1 MGTDRR
7 GRFLDLAK
15 KRVDKA
21 VNAIRLIGNLSI
33 RSNYEYTE
41 VEWKQIIKELEN
53 QVKGVK
59 AKFQSTKKKGFE
71 FK

>member
-41 VEWKQIIKELEN
+41 AEWKQIISELEN

>member
-1 MGTDRR
+1 MGSDRR
-7 GRFLDLAK
+7 RRFLDLAK

-33 RSNYEYTE
+33 KSNYEYTE
-41 VEWKQIIKELEN
+41 AEWKQIIKELET